1 MKLVLNFSMFLLIFF
16 SFSNES
22 FSLTDYQIKRYCKK
36 ENKVSICIKDLKEK
50 RSSLEKGK
58 FIEIP
63 VTPYKRW
70 LEIEIEFK
78 FQILIQK
85 DWKHFYSL

>member
-1 MKLVLNFSMFLLIFF
+1 LLLLAFF

-36 ENKVSICIKDLKEK
+36 EKNVFSCIKELEEK
-50 RSSLEKGK
+50 KSNLQKGD

-63 VTPYKRW
+63 VVPYKR
-70 LEIEIEFK
+70 
-78 FQILIQK
+78 
-85 DWKHFYSL
+85 